1 MKLVITKA
9 EAGRYIVSAVTLK
22 GDIRY
27 WEVCKEYNE
36 GYDGLYG
43 TRWSIYDTNLTT
55 NEKRY
60 WGGWGWSTQ
69 AKAVGFIKR
78 VLKLQNLAAQG

>member
-1 MKLVITKA
+1 MKLVTTKA
-9 EAGRYIVSAVTLK
+9 EAGRYIVSAVHN

-27 WEVCKEYNE
+27 WEVRKEYNE

-43 TRWSIYDTNLTT
+43 KRWSIYDTNLTT
-55 NEKRY
+55 NEKRE
-60 WGGWGWSTQ
+60 WGGWGWSSK
-69 AKAVGFIKR
+69 AKAVGFIKL

>member
-1 MKLVITKA
+1 MKLITTKA

-36 GYDGLYG
+36 DTIAFGDGW
-43 TRWSIYDTNLTT
+43 RIYDTNLTT
-55 NEKRY
+55 NEKREWY
-60 WGGWGWSTQ
+60 GWGWSSK
-69 AKAVGFIKR
+69 ARAVGFIKL
-78 VLKLQNLAAQG
+78 VLKLENLAAQG

>member
-1 MKLVITKA
+1 MKLITTKA
-9 EAGRYIVSAVTLK
+9 EAGRYIVSAVHN

-43 TRWSIYDTNLTT
+43 KRWSIYDTNLTT
-55 NEKRY
+55 NEKRE
-60 WGGWGWSTQ
+60 WGGTGWSS
-69 AKAVGFIKR
+69 KAGAIGFIKL
-78 VLKLQNLAAQG
+78 VLKLQNLAA